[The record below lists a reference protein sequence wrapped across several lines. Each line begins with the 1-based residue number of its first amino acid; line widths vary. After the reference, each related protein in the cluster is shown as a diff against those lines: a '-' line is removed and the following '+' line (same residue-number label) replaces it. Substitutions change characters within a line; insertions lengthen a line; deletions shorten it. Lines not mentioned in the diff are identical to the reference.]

1 MDDFSEM
8 DDVDMVEF
16 LEDGDLSDCG
26 GGDAFLLAFESDF
39 FEGEDLVGLLVWV
52 RKGVPLAM

>member
-8 DDVDMVEF
+8 DDVDVIEF
-16 LEDGDLSDCG
+16 FKDGDLSDGG
-26 GGDAFLLAFESDF
+26 GGDAFLFAFESDF
-39 FEGEDLVGLLVWV
+39 FEGEDFVSLLVWV